1 MIAAVAIDTNAYSAF
16 RRGLPSMVEVFSRVP
31 RIVVPLA
38 VLAELLAGAAVGRL
52 AERNRTDLAKLLA
65 SPRVSLALPDRQTAE
80 NYATVFQ
87 QLRTAGHPI
96 PTNDIW
102 IAATAIQDAIP
113 LITLDS
119 RFRFVASLRSAS
131 GLAELLGAER

>member
-1 MIAAVAIDTNAYSAF
+1 
-16 RRGLPSMVEVFSRVP
+16 MVEVFSRVP